1 MKNAPKNK
9 RNRGEHKNDKTVTTI
24 VGGSMVRAVCGQEF
38 PDKNERVVVI
48 RFSRSTTEDMK
59 THIKPSLKNNPDRII
74 IHASTNDLRSTQDP
88 ETIAESIIHV
98 AKNSKNSKNEISIS
112 FITPRR
118 NNLIGKGRQVNEN
131 FGKLCIKLN
140 FTYTSHNNMWY
151 SSEHC
156 RQ

>member
-9 RNRGEHKNDKTVTTI
+9 RNRGERQNDKTVTTI
-24 VGGSMVRAVCGQEF
+24 VDGCMVRAVYGQEF
-38 PDKNERVVVI
+38 PDKNERFVAI

-98 AKNSKNSKNEISIS
+98 AKNSKNSKTEILIS

-118 NNLIGKGRQVNEN
+118 DNLIGKSRQVNEN

-151 SSEHC
+151 SSERC

>member
-1 MKNAPKNK
+1 
-9 RNRGEHKNDKTVTTI
+9 
-24 VGGSMVRAVCGQEF
+24 
-38 PDKNERVVVI
+38 
-48 RFSRSTTEDMK
+48 MK

-98 AKNSKNSKNEISIS
+98 AKNSKNSKTEILIS

-118 NNLIGKGRQVNEN
+118 DNLIGKGRQVNEN

-156 RQ
+156 R